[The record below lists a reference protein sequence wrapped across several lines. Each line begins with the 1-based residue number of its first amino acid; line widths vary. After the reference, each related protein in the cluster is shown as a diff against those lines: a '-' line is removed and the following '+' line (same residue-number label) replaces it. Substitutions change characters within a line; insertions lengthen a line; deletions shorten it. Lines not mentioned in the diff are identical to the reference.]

1 MLWNYRGYGRSQGF
15 PDMPSIAADG
25 EKIFEYI
32 KDVKNSEKIAVHGQS
47 LGGSVAA
54 RLAKCADFVFA
65 DRTFRGLSDVALFS
79 YGKFIYHIY
88 KLLGPSETD
97 PVKEIIASNNYKVI
111 GCDCE
116 DAMIPHISSL
126 KAGIVFALRHQC
138 EISGTNVYSLVN
150 SYRSDKAFINLF
162 ASLSQNKFL
171 RTCRDEESPEIDV
184 VGALCNLEVQ
194 GRNLYKISKKSEMEL
209 ELILW
214 IDMAYVWPENRKIIL
229 TAVGDIE
236 KLLDD
241 TSDNIQAKYLK
252 GICKS
257 LREIFSENFEGQ
269 ENTENPGFILNLNC
283 GHNASFTPYELYYY
297 KLHLKSA
304 GLIK

>member
-150 SYRSDKAFINLF
+150 SYRSDKAFINLI

-229 TAVGDIE
+229 TAIGDIE